1 MPNMHKHTYTIH
13 MYLYTFSHIRK
24 TDKKHRTHTD
34 SANGLIL
41 ISFCFTRLKVHFLIY
56 KYTDIQCGCLQHL
69 GSDTQFTQQLPPDPS
84 LSSFWYM
91 DIQAPGVMAPHQLL
105 VQTGMYTHTCTHTR
119 THTHPQSIPIPH
131 GVAGSFLT

>member
-13 MYLYTFSHIRK
+13 MYLYTFSHIHK

-41 ISFCFTRLKVHFLIY
+41 VSFCFTRLKVHFLIY
-56 KYTDIQCGCLQHL
+56 KYTDLQCGCLQHP
-69 GSDTQFTQQLPPDPS
+69 GSDTQFTQQLRPDPS
-84 LSSFWYM
+84 LSSCWHM
-91 DIQAPGVMAPHQLL
+91 DIQAPGAMAPHQH
-105 VQTGMYTHTCTHTR
+105 VCADMHAHTHTR
-119 THTHPQSIPIPH
+119 THAHPQSIPIPH